1 MLEDEGSYGAG
12 FALGLLLGI
21 IGIIIAAAIGKK
33 QTLKG
38 SATGMLVWIFICIVI
53 SCSSGIY

>member
-21 IGIIIAAAIGKK
+21 VGIIIAAAIGKK

-38 SATGMLVWIFICIVI
+38 SAAGMLVWIFICIVI
-53 SCSSGIY
+53 SCSSVIY